1 MIIIVSL
8 TFTKKEPFKD
18 NKEAIYFWVVVIACY
33 GWFVILKRMGLC
45 KSLPNEWNKNYWFHK
60 TTSKCIIKKPICHY
74 NLVDKGIA
82 RIFCLTI
89 TTVSLWDQL

>member
-45 KSLPNEWNKNYWFHK
+45 KSLPNEWNKNYWLF
-60 TTSKCIIKKPICHY
+60 
-74 NLVDKGIA
+74 KGP
-82 RIFCLTI
+82 
-89 TTVSLWDQL
+89 SLWIGKAAEKISVTMEHAQYDRFNESNI